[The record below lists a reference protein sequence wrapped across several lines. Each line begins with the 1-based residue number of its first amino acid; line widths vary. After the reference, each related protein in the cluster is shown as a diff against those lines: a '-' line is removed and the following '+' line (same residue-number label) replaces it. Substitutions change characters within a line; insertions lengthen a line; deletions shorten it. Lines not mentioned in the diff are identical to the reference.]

1 MRAKKDEMAE
11 DRRTWR
17 ILDTWRQTWC
27 PETQMFY
34 LQALVLEDEYNKR
47 DAPGS
52 SRYIAAQCESESVET
67 KD

>member
-1 MRAKKDEMAE
+1 
-11 DRRTWR
+11 
-17 ILDTWRQTWC
+17 
-27 PETQMFY
+27 MFY

-47 DAPGS
+47 EAPGS